1 MTAPGCC
8 GLRCYW
14 PALVVLAFLAAH
26 ITLGFVR
33 CLRFNRRFRASTW
46 KPAPPPGSVGEVE
59 DPLYRLL
66 GAVRRRL
73 ACHLMTADADG
84 GVMLL
89 DRVRGE
95 FATDKV
101 EPARTERLLRTPFR
115 LMHDEPSD
123 ALDALRLVWM
133 SRATGVALYV
143 LVLWP
148 SVDRLDSLLI
158 SCQFA
163 LEGTQTL
170 LTLVSAAE
178 GPDASALPDVMSNAS
193 ATVLGGSS
201 SLGGDASS
209 PWSPTALVAL
219 SCGLIS
225 MMLPALLKCYDLICL
240 LFSRGA
246 CLSILLTA
254 CACALPSAGIAGEVG
269 EMSMAQGVGQDALSA
284 ADEVG
289 VAAAEYAAD
298 GLSLGEAEEGGGSA
312 TEHAV
317 SGLYA
322 ADEVG
327 VAAAEYAIDGFAAPD
342 NVGGG
347 VDTSVDTSL
356 DGGHAQGGDQ
366 QAKEDVK
373 RQQSNERVEGAMSSQ
388 LEGPPGPAVSLGITG
403 RNPAAERV
411 LAPLN
416 RGQKR
421 DERTI
426 AIL

>member
-1 MTAPGCC
+1 MPFALCGCRALPAVPSTASFDLYMFAVMMAIAMLN
-8 GLRCYW
+8 GLAPSLEGGT
-14 PALVVLAFLAAH
+14 PAATAQVVAILSLQYAF
-26 ITLGFVR
+26 
-33 CLRFNRRFRASTW
+33 
-46 KPAPPPGSVGEVE
+46 
-59 DPLYRLL
+59 
-66 GAVRRRL
+66 
-73 ACHLMTADADG
+73 
-84 GVMLL
+84 
-89 DRVRGE
+89 
-95 FATDKV
+95 
-101 EPARTERLLRTPFR
+101 
-115 LMHDEPSD
+115 
-123 ALDALRLVWM
+123 
-133 SRATGVALYV
+133 ALYV